1 MARVGNGD
9 AVILVPTDEQRE
21 LWAKA
26 AYEGG
31 APLPS
36 FAAWAV
42 NYMARYTVEVR
53 TQGIQ
58 RKEDPILLRLDEK
71 KLLRAVVDA
80 AWHAL
85 DFLPPPMPHPIKG
98 GIKDPKR
105 DLRKALEA
113 LHDFLLEHQE
123 EYRK

>member
-1 MARVGNGD
+1 MARVRNDD
-9 AVILVPTDEQRE
+9 AVTLQPTDEQRA

-26 AYEGG
+26 ASDGG

-36 FAAWAV
+36 FAMWAV
-42 NYMARYTVEVR
+42 NYMARYTIEVR

-58 RKEDPILLRLDEK
+58 RKEDPILLRLEEK

-80 AWHAL
+80 SWHAL
-85 DFLPPPMPHPIKG
+85 DFLPPPRENPIRG
-98 GIKDPKR
+98 GIKDPKG

-113 LHDFLLEHQE
+113 LQDFLLEHQE